1 MAFQGAERDA
11 VANDMLDFR
20 WDLLLRAD
28 RFDCDEARRLG
39 VDSATT
45 QSVPD
50 PEGRGVWEA
59 RKDETTG
66 RIFYVNHTLKK
77 TQWHPPTPAGGAAG
91 APDELPEG
99 WERRSDPTPHTPLH
113 SSPAAPLRW
122 ALQSTDIPEESA
134 AVPGAGSEEEVDEC
148 PVCLGEQDT
157 SLKLPCG
164 HKLCSSC
171 ASSWLARNASCPLCR
186 APANLSE
193 CS

>member
-59 RKDETTG
+59 RTDETTG

-134 AVPGAGSEEEVDEC
+134 AVSGAGSEEEVDEC

>member
-1 MAFQGAERDA
+1 
-11 VANDMLDFR
+11 MLDFR

-91 APDELPEG
+91 APDELPAG
-99 WERRSDPTPHTPLH
+99 WERRFDPG
-113 SSPAAPLRW
+113 S
-122 ALQSTDIPEESA
+122 
-134 AVPGAGSEEEVDEC
+134 GAGRRGQGRC
-148 PVCLGEQDT
+148 TGRCT
-157 SLKLPCG
+157 SPQT
-164 HKLCSSC
+164 H
-171 ASSWLARNASCPLCR
+171 ARALTDVMPQ
-186 APANLSE
+186 ANRTM
-193 CS
+193 